1 MSKVHIHMH
10 VSDLAKSRAFYE
22 KFFGTE
28 PAKVRPGYVKFLPEL
43 APVNLA
49 LTEGTVGAG
58 AIDHL
63 GVQVESTNDVA
74 ALLANA
80 KAAHLS
86 VREEMAVSCCYANQ
100 DKFWV
105 KDPDGVEW
113 EVYHL
118 NFDLDDEGREPREA
132 GAACCSTARPA
143 RSLVERIPAER

>member
-10 VSDLAKSRAFYE
+10 VTDLAKSRAFYE

-28 PAKVRPGYVKFLPEL
+28 PAKVRPGYVKFLPEF

-49 LTEGTVGAG
+49 LTEGAVGAG

-63 GVQVESTNDVA
+63 GVQVESTQDVV

-80 KAAHLS
+80 KAAELP
-86 VREEMAVSCCYANQ
+86 VREEMAVSCCFANQ

-118 NFDLDDEGREPREA
+118 NFDLEDEGRSTSGPTA
-132 GAACCSTARPA
+132 ICCTTGAACT
-143 RSLVERIPAER
+143 